1 LTIIIIWEISDS
13 ILETGK
19 YCWSKVSCIIQESWQ
34 LCYAGI
40 RWCPREQ
47 FLWYLFSAFI
57 EYNYKMT
64 KGNPF
69 KNITWS
75 VLGKLSDKL
84 KRSIQTMHRSCN
96 AQCKTIE
103 SKGVAHCWIGNWKM
117 HTSYRTTINQEFL
130 VLEVKCHSFSTIMC
144 FLLIF
149 VKDSWSVIYWIQA
162 IYKVLCSNITQLL
175 NYFVQTS
182 TRRWACTSIQQVR
195 HESMVASVIELICLL
210 LFFSQRQLK
219 CYLLNPSHIQGA
231 VL

>member
-1 LTIIIIWEISDS
+1 
-13 ILETGK
+13 
-19 YCWSKVSCIIQESWQ
+19 
-34 LCYAGI
+34 
-40 RWCPREQ
+40 
-47 FLWYLFSAFI
+47 
-57 EYNYKMT
+57 MT

-96 AQCKTIE
+96 AQCKTIK

-175 NYFVQTS
+175 KYLCSDQHKKMSLHQHPTS
-182 TRRWACTSIQQVR
+182 ETWING
-195 HESMVASVIELICLL
+195 SVCDWINLFITV
-210 LFFSQRQLK
+210 FFSKTNPESDQGNERQGTGENVEWVDWMQKDEEVFALILSSCK
-219 CYLLNPSHIQGA
+219 L
-231 VL
+231 

>member
-1 LTIIIIWEISDS
+1 MTFVFS
-13 ILETGK
+13 IHWV
-19 YCWSKVSCIIQESWQ
+19 YI
-34 LCYAGI
+34 
-40 RWCPREQ
+40 
-47 FLWYLFSAFI
+47 
-57 EYNYKMT
+57 NYKMT
-64 KGNPF
+64 KENPF

-96 AQCKTIE
+96 AQCKTIK

-130 VLEVKCHSFSTIMC
+130 VLAWSQMPFFSTIMC

-175 NYFVQTS
+175 KY
-182 TRRWACTSIQQVR
+182 
-195 HESMVASVIELICLL
+195 L
-210 LFFSQRQLK
+210 LFRPAQEDELAPASNKWDMNQW
-219 CYLLNPSHIQGA
+219 
-231 VL
+231 